1 MVGLLCSS
9 FHLTP
14 SLWSDVFGSIL
25 ARARS
30 WRDEDLFTLFA
41 NRPRPELREFCDAR
55 LFNVPDTGSIDDS
68 LGGNMTSSRYLECPR
83 HPFVFQSSFSLGGIC
98 GARGYWLG
106 AIIGY

>member
-55 LFNVPDTGSIDDS
+55 LFNVSDTGSIDDS
-68 LGGNMTSSRYLECPR
+68 LRIKMIYYQFNVSENWVAEIEKGELAVDEKLSRSE
-83 HPFVFQSSFSLGGIC
+83 VFP
-98 GARGYWLG
+98 
-106 AIIGY
+106 